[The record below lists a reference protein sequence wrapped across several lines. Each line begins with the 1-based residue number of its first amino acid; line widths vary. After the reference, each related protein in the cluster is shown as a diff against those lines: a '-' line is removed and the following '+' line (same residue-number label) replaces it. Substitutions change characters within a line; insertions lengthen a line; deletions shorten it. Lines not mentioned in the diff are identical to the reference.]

1 MTWLPP
7 AFSLL
12 AGLLII
18 AIQGALPSPLDT
30 WALRTA
36 ITVMAAWVTVEF
48 WLSLKFNGRLMRAL
62 AFTATTNTLALAWFV
77 VLQAPVALGYGMPV
91 WARWM
96 AAHTA
101 IIWVPYALAVLNLVV
116 ELRLGRRR

>member
-1 MTWLPP
+1 MTWRLP
-7 AFSLL
+7 AFLLL
-12 AGLLII
+12 AGLLI

-36 ITVMAAWVTVEF
+36 ITLMAGWVTVEF
-48 WLSLKFNGRLMRAL
+48 WLSLAYNGRLMRAL

-77 VLQAPVALGYGMPV
+77 SLQAPVALGYGMPV

-96 AAHTA
+96 AANTA
-101 IIWVPYALAVLNLVV
+101 YVWVPYALAVLNLVV